1 MSDESLPPAPPRR
14 EGGGCFSK
22 LFFLLLLLGAAGLGS
37 AISFALRAQDL
48 SDLSSAAPV
57 AQRDMKTV
65 LKNAIDRQYALTLSE
80 AEINQWLARTLSAR
94 QGGVLSDQVKLKRV
108 WVRLEDG
115 RAEIIMERTVL
126 GAPFTVSMYLRVE
139 RVESAEGKATNISM
153 EGGPYH
159 PDVPRP
165 PKGGRFGR
173 LVVPQG
179 FLLLVLPA
187 YQNLAKLFP
196 EELELGFREM
206 SRITIEKGKLILD
219 PRETQGNL
227 GMPESF

>member
-1 MSDESLPPAPPRR
+1 MSDDTLPPEPRHR

-22 LFFLLLLLGAAGLGS
+22 LLFLVLLIGAAGLGS

-57 AQRDMKTV
+57 PQRDMKSV
-65 LKNAIDRQYALTLSE
+65 LKSAIDRQYALTLSE
-80 AEINQWLARTLSAR
+80 AEINQWLARTLSTR
-94 QGGVLSDQVKLKRV
+94 QGGLLSDQVKLKRV

-126 GAPFTVSMYLRVE
+126 GAPFTVSMYLQVE
-139 RVESAEGKATNISM
+139 RVESAEGKATKIRM
-153 EGGPYH
+153 EGGPYY
-159 PDVPRP
+159 PDIPRP

-179 FLLLVLPA
+179 FLLLVMPA
-187 YQNLAKLFP
+187 YENLAKMFP

-206 SRITIEKGKLILD
+206 SRISIEKGKLILD
-219 PRETQGNL
+219 PRETQGSV

>member
-1 MSDESLPPAPPRR
+1 MSDETLPPESPRR

-22 LFFLLLLLGAAGLGS
+22 LLFLLLLLGAAGLGS

-65 LKNAIDRQYALTLSE
+65 LQNAIDRQYALTLSE
-80 AEINQWLARTLSAR
+80 AEINQWLARTLAMR

-115 RAEIIMERTVL
+115 RAEVIMERRVL
-126 GAPFTVSMYLRVE
+126 GAPFTVSMYLQVE
-139 RVESAEGKATNISM
+139 RVESSEGKATNIRM

-159 PDVPRP
+159 PDAPRP

-187 YQNLAKLFP
+187 YKNLAKQFP
-196 EELELGFREM
+196 EELELGIRAM
-206 SRITIEKGKLILD
+206 SRITIEKGKIILD